1 MSDLLFLAFFFA
13 DDSELDS
20 DLASDDDNEDSDDI
34 DYFADVPSDNEEGEG
49 GPTGA
54 GGTKRAHYGDFFD
67 APEDEEKI
75 INRPK
80 VKQKDRQ
87 EKMMETAA
95 VEEKEEERKEREEEG
110 SHDSD
115 GEEDSSD
122 DGRELGELSGDEEI
136 EGEGST
142 GESGAEEEEEREV
155 EGGEDSEEENPKTLS
170 SHERK
175 QLKVS
180 YATLSC

>member
-49 GPTGA
+49 GLTGA

-75 INRPK
+75 IDRPLK

-87 EKMMETAA
+87 EKKMETAA
-95 VEEKEEERKEREEEG
+95 VEENEEEREEG
-110 SHDSD
+110 DSCDSD
-115 GEEDSSD
+115 GEEDSFD
-122 DGRELGELSGDEEI
+122 DGRELSELSGDEEI

-170 SHERK
+170 SHEKK

>member
-1 MSDLLFLAFFFA
+1 MICYFWHFFA

-20 DLASDDDNEDSDDI
+20 DLASDDDNEDSDNI

-75 INRPK
+75 IDRPLK

-87 EKMMETAA
+87 EKKMETAA
-95 VEEKEEERKEREEEG
+95 VEEKEGEREEREEG
-110 SHDSD
+110 ESHDSD

-122 DGRELGELSGDEEI
+122 DDGRELSELSGDEEI

-155 EGGEDSEEENPKTLS
+155 EGEEDSEEENPKTLS
-170 SHERK
+170 SHEKK